1 MAADPEFQ
9 PGAAPFGNFI
19 NYYSFNPP
27 ENRLRLLPAEF
38 YTIIKR
44 HSADRPL
51 LGLDIG
57 CNTGNLTAALWEQF
71 SSHSTGDSPP
81 DGEDSTTGTAALQT
95 SCTRQDSTTGTSAA
109 AVQPNHTPDCEDSE
123 IVPALKTNSPPDVDS
138 STPASLTDFHMLGC
152 DIDSV
157 LIQRA
162 VENNPHPDH
171 LTFQTL
177 DYMIPEQRQE
187 TLGSYLQRFGRAKF
201 DVTFCFSVTM
211 WIHLQNGDSGLME
224 FLRSVSGWTRF
235 LLLEPQPWKCYRSA
249 GRRLRKLG
257 RDEFPRLKTL
267 RIRGDV
273 EREIDRCLTEGCG
286 MTRVGGFGETQ
297 WGRKLVLYR
306 IWGDTVGTETGA
318 V

>member
-1 MAADPEFQ
+1 MATDPEFQ

-44 HSADRPL
+44 YSADRPL

-57 CNTGNLTAALWEQF
+57 CNTGVGLLCRLLT
-71 SSHSTGDSPP
+71 PP
-81 DGEDSTTGTAALQT
+81 DG
-95 SCTRQDSTTGTSAA
+95 
-109 AVQPNHTPDCEDSE
+109 
-123 IVPALKTNSPPDVDS
+123 DS
-138 STPASLTDFHMLGC
+138 STPASHTDFHLLGC

-162 VENNPHPDH
+162 VENNSHPAH

-177 DYMIPEQRQE
+177 DYMDTEQRQE
-187 TLGSYLQRFGRAKF
+187 TLGSYLQRFGHAKF

-211 WIHLQNGDSGLME
+211 WIHLQNGDSGLMD
-224 FLRSVSGWTRF
+224 FLRSVSSWTRF

-306 IWGDTVGTETGA
+306 IGGDTGGTETGA